1 MELVIEYRIVVMNT
15 THNKV
20 MQDYTTTSKKDVEKE
35 IEIHNRI
42 QSALAKAFNI
52 NIEVTLYEE
61 DMLLSKSTYYGEE
74 HK

>member
-42 QSALAKAFNI
+42 QSGLAKAFNI

-61 DMLLSKSTYYGEE
+61 DMLLSKSTYYEEE